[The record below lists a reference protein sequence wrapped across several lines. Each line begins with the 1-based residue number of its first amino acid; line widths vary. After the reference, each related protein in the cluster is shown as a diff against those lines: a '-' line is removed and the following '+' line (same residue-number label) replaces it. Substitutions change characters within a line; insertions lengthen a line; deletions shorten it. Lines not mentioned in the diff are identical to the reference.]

1 MTTRSHA
8 RHAPLA
14 LLALALSVFGVG
26 ALLGADRADA
36 SAARSAS
43 STAVAVVDLA
53 ELLEGLAERESLE
66 QALNEEIAKRQGELD
81 KVTGEITRMAEDIK
95 LLAENDP
102 KRIERIRDLRI
113 KEVEARALRQF
124 VQEQLSLEKGRMLAT
139 LYNKI
144 RRAVGDISTRDG
156 WDLVLIDDAGLDLP
170 EMATEQQMLQ
180 LVLSRR
186 VLVAGSRIDITDE
199 VRTLMNNQFNAA
211 RP

>member
-1 MTTRSHA
+1 MMTRSHA

-14 LLALALSVFGVG
+14 LLALALSAFGVG
-26 ALLGADRADA
+26 ALIGADRADA
-36 SAARSAS
+36 SAVRLAG
-43 STAVAVVDLA
+43 STSVAVVDLA
-53 ELLEGLAERESLE
+53 KLLDGLTERSALE
-66 QALNEEIAKRQGELD
+66 ATLNAEIAKRQGELD

-95 LLAENDP
+95 LLTEKDP

-139 LYNKI
+139 LYNKV

-180 LVLSRR
+180 LVLARR